1 MNNRKK
7 QYDQDYHKTH
17 LKRFVFNL
25 NKEKDRDV
33 ILYLEEHKP
42 IQSEIKRLIREQIK
56 KEH

>member
-17 LKRFVFNL
+17 LKRVVFNL
-25 NKEKDRDV
+25 NKEKDRD
-33 ILYLEEHKP
+33 IISYLEEHKP

>member
-1 MNNRKK
+1 MSKAE
-7 QYDQDYHKTH
+7 YDIKYAKTH
-17 LKRFVFNL
+17 LKRVVFNL